1 MIDDIPAEDIDLR
14 QYRQNV
20 GVIPEA
26 VKIFNGTLG
35 DNLLL
40 SQPGLSPEVVTL
52 RLRALSTDAFMSRF
66 PAGLG
71 TVLGEDG
78 RRVSAGERQIIG
90 LIRTLVATPSVI
102 IVDEGLNA
110 LDPPMFELARNLL
123 QAHARRGAVLLIS
136 HDPAVLR
143 LADQVFVLDRG
154 VITAEIPARAA

>member
-1 MIDDIPAEDIDLR
+1 MGLTGPNGSGKGTLVRILTRSYPIGAGRLMIDDIPAEDIDLR

-40 SQPGLSPEVVTL
+40 SEPGLSPEVVAI

-90 LIRTLVATPSVI
+90 LIRNTAGKRGITMSQRTRRVSVGDWTTSPES
-102 IVDEGLNA
+102 V
-110 LDPPMFELARNLL
+110 
-123 QAHARRGAVLLIS
+123 
-136 HDPAVLR
+136 
-143 LADQVFVLDRG
+143 
-154 VITAEIPARAA
+154 